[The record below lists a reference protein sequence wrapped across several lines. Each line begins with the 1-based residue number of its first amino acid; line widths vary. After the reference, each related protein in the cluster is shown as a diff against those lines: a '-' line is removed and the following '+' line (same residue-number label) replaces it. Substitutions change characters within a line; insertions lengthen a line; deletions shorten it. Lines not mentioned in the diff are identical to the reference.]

1 MSNHFDDKLLLIEK
15 FNSEKVFTSIY
26 LEGKSGAHYLKR
38 FVFENAS
45 IGKKTSIISEEKG
58 SKLILISGHVQPKIR
73 LEVLK
78 GKTKI
83 AEESEIDLSE
93 AIEVKGMKAMGNRL
107 SPHEVKEINLLPS
120 TAEDDEEMQL
130 DLNQLDDSEL
140 ATEILRRRLVT
151 TMAQPVVVGNI
162 SAGSWG
168 SPNMLAYAREFGLFD
183 ADLVLIVLSSH
194 DSCDVPTFGPLDPN
208 THPTHAPMSA
218 LFEAVTRYLPRY
230 LPSFGTGT
238 DQPLS
243 VPACDGVDLQTS
255 LDALSAALRLFKTQT
270 PHVLLILHSTQS
282 ELSKRANHTGNH
294 LLAELAHREKVPVFQ
309 LGARFSSAIAAGDNP
324 YRDDI
329 HLSAT
334 GQRLLADVMYEQV
347 DQIAG
352 PTNENR

>member
-1 MSNHFDDKLLLIEK
+1 MLLTEAIARFGLGLGQAPLSIAHPTIEYLFKPEQSVRPFHNHLHINQFSMRSPEFSRRKSDVNEYRVL
-15 FNSEKVFTSIY
+15 VFGDS
-26 LEGKSGAHYLKR
+26 
-38 FVFENAS
+38 V
-45 IGKKTSIISEEKG
+45 
-58 SKLILISGHVQPKIR
+58 ISG
-73 LEVLK
+73 
-78 GKTKI
+78 G
-83 AEESEIDLSE
+83 
-93 AIEVKGMKAMGNRL
+93 
-107 SPHEVKEINLLPS
+107 
-120 TAEDDEEMQL
+120 
-130 DLNQLDDSEL
+130 NQLDDSEL

-282 ELSKRANHTGNH
+282 ELSKRANQTGNH

-347 DQIAG
+347 DQIAA